1 MWLLVSSSDSITS
14 QQPLR
19 HLISALVGA
28 GAGAVDR
35 SFAAIGAGVSL
46 SSVNV
51 NVSYRMDRGWVAD
64 VVMLQYIVAL

>member
-19 HLISALVGA
+19 HLISALV